1 MHTFKP
7 NEVPQGFNV
16 PIYPTLNNMKQ
27 FNLGGEVNP
36 SMEGDTKT
44 GTKATPAAS
53 KAAPMSTGFT
63 SQQLAGLATQI
74 FSSDPNL
81 MGGDVPAA
89 IGNRRLTDNERMLL
103 RAAVQDL
110 SKAYQQGPIRPIT
123 PQRIDELRSTVTPL
137 KPIENTPQFDPGGKT
152 DGNAYELTMDTPL
165 LTKKSK
171 VDRVMPWEAPLKP
184 GAWGGLDMRGMREV
198 TPDQKAAM
206 DYATKAAQREK
217 FGKFYMD
224 GQTYRLS
231 NSDQLERE
239 RLMNSD
245 TVMGQMARSWEN
257 TSNNSPI
264 MKAYEEGTGDAAK
277 FVLGTTAGIMSAPAV
292 VASLGTIGSGLT
304 AAASAPTI
312 TGAGGNLLNAGFTGY
327 ELYNAGKYSANAIND
342 LGEGKLKDA
351 GINSLKAGTYTLGV
365 ANAPLVQQAAG
376 NALVEGVKQ
385 YKETGD
391 LGQSIVRGTMAG
403 GSNLM
408 LGNLGH
414 KYHINHSLNEAGSKY
429 PTNYLAQKFVTPSS
443 QPRRTLVNVDNLE
456 SRIDSNDPY
465 MPSAVESTRIAQ
477 LPPKK
482 KKGGKVKKQLIAVKN
497 KNKK

>member
-1 MHTFKP
+1 MP
-7 NEVPQGFNV
+7 C
-16 PIYPTLNNMKQ
+16 ITLSSGKTVCFDSNSPYGI
-27 FNLGGEVNP
+27 GGEVIS

-44 GTKATPAAS
+44 GTKATPGAP

-63 SQQLAGLATQI
+63 SEQLAGVATQI

-103 RAAVQDL
+103 RAAIQDL
-110 SKAYQQGPIRPIT
+110 SKAYKQGPIRPIT

-137 KPIENTPQFDPGGKT
+137 KPIENTPQFAVGG
-152 DGNAYELTMDTPL
+152 EVDTPAFQGTADAVDIKSG
-165 LTKKSK
+165 TKKRL
-171 VDRVMPWEAPLKP
+171 DRVMPWEAPLKP
-184 GAWGGLDMRGMREV
+184 GAWGGLDMRGMRDV
-198 TPDQKAAM
+198 TPDQEAAM
-206 DYATKAAQREK
+206 KYATDRAQKEK

-239 RLMNSD
+239 RLMDSD
-245 TVMGQMARSWEN
+245 TVMGASARSWAN

-264 MKAYEEGTGDAAK
+264 MKAYQEGTGDAAK
-277 FVLGTTAGIMSAPAV
+277 FVLGTTAGIMAAPAV
-292 VASLGTIGSGLT
+292 AATLGTIGSGLT
-304 AAASAPTI
+304 AAASAPTV
-312 TGAGGNLLNAGFTGY
+312 TGAAGNLLNAGFTGY
-327 ELYNAGKYSANAIND
+327 ELYNAGKYGANAINE
-342 LGEGKLKDA
+342 LGEGNLKNA
-351 GINSLKAGTYTLGV
+351 GINTLKAGTYTLGV

-403 GSNLM
+403 GANLM

-443 QPRRTLVNVDNLE
+443 QPRGTLVNADNLE
-456 SRIDSNDPY
+456 SNVDSNTPY